1 MAYIILGKYG
11 NRSPEEIDSFET
23 LQEAEYN
30 LREYRLAF
38 GSGWSLWI
46 SKKNPR
52 PKTVLKH
59 QIEPIHVTE
68 SRAIKEGLADGFESA
83 LHMLDAA
90 FFKELVND
98 DLLLK
103 AVTAKVLSGGGGDL
117 DKELYAYTTAKNF
130 GIDIVRHMKAVA
142 RTKSRQVIA
151 GYTDK
156 LMAGS
161 AAAWREKFKLAKEE
175 FDRVSQEIMASDP
188 RAGRLGPRFQKLP
201 VQFKALDMLVFQGL
215 SVKDVM
221 RELGISNPNVIDQWK
236 IRLTRLMREKG
247 ISKTLDEVIKSTKGG
262 VVVAPDSI
270 PTPKSVGAKTRLTP
284 EEREEILALSP
295 QRLGERAIAAAVGRG
310 RKTVRRVLREAKPSY
325 AELIALEALLA
336 GGEPGAL
343 RARNPREADKLTLGS
358 LGGLA
363 ARTVAGKQKQKCQEC
378 GKTTREGKA
387 FCTEHI
393 HRLPYAASLIT
404 KIKDIETDDALAE
417 SVKDDPE
424 ILSQL
429 AESITAEEIL
439 NELEQH
445 GPRSLERLAL
455 SLNKSIEAVKGYVK
469 ALKRDGKVS
478 TKTTRRG
485 YTSVSLVG

>member
-247 ISKTLDEVIKSTKGG
+247 ISETLDEVIKSTKGG

-284 EEREEILALSP
+284 EEREEILALSS

-310 RKTVRRVLREAKPSY
+310 RKTVRRVLREAKPRQ
-325 AELIALEALLA
+325 AR
-336 GGEPGAL
+336 AL

-358 LGGLA
+358 LGGLT

-445 GPRSLERLAL
+445 GPRSIERLAL
-455 SLNKSIEAVKGYVK
+455 ALNKSIKAVRGYVK
-469 ALKRDGKVS
+469 ALKKDGKVS

-485 YTSVSLVG
+485 YTSVSLVGG